1 MVNEW
6 YLVAFWQDLKIKIH
20 LIHNYSFQKVKRLG
34 PLHLAKKV
42 ISWSPPPLSEE
53 NGCRLAWCC
62 RICRICSHKVQK
74 PDIKYSH
81 NQNISPDLISYN
93 MYYSEVGVIFYIMIK
108 K

>member
-42 ISWSPPPLSEE
+42 ISWSPPPFPRKMVVDWHGVVEFVEYTVTRYRNPTL
-53 NGCRLAWCC
+53 NILIIKTYPPILYLIICITVRLGLFF
-62 RICRICSHKVQK
+62 I
-74 PDIKYSH
+74 
-81 NQNISPDLISYN
+81 L
-93 MYYSEVGVIFYIMIK
+93 
-108 K
+108 

>member
-42 ISWSPPPLSEE
+42 ISWSPPPPLSEE
-53 NGCRLAWCC
+53 NL
-62 RICRICSHKVQK
+62 
-74 PDIKYSH
+74 
-81 NQNISPDLISYN
+81 
-93 MYYSEVGVIFYIMIK
+93 
-108 K
+108 